1 MQAITGVPIK
11 PTAIPGPELL
21 ELREIRDPMGKVI
34 ELAPGVL
41 GQPKPSKTLSP
52 GRERQG
58 VSGSDNG
65 RQCTPYSVVRTHSMR
80 AVIECAGIPPIDG
93 TRQASTNVPT
103 ILRTLYLKL
112 ATGLRRRTCRHDTSA
127 TSILAHHDSGVFRHV
142 VLLTSNLF
150 VSTLFTQQANTPKHP
165 LQVQKLWLKIR
176 LLETPFRL

>member
-1 MQAITGVPIK
+1 MDSARPKTALAHSARDATSGLQSVLLQTVQAITGVPIK

-58 VSGSDNG
+58 VTGSDNG
-65 RQCTPYSVVRTHSMR
+65 RQCTPYSVVCTHSVR

-93 TRQASTNVPT
+93 TSQASTNVP
-103 ILRTLYLKL
+103 RYLL
-112 ATGLRRRTCRHDTSA
+112 
-127 TSILAHHDSGVFRHV
+127 
-142 VLLTSNLF
+142 
-150 VSTLFTQQANTPKHP
+150 ST
-165 LQVQKLWLKIR
+165 
-176 LLETPFRL
+176 